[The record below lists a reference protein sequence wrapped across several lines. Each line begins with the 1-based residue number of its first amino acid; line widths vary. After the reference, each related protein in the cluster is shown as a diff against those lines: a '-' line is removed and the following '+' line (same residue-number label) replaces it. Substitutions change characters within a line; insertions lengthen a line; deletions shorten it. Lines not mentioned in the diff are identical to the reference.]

1 MNTRRATIYAPA
13 TPPGRSALG
22 VLRLSGAAAALVAER
37 LAGRVPAPRRATLA
51 ELRDPAS
58 GALLDEV
65 LLLYFPAPASNTG
78 EDVLEIQHHGGAA
91 VIRSLVEVLA
101 AMPELRPAEPGE
113 FTRRAFLAGKL
124 DLTAAEGLADLIDAT
139 SAAQARA
146 ALRQMDGAL
155 GRRYAEWRERLL
167 RALAL
172 LEAEIDFAA
181 EEEVPESLWDAVG
194 PDLAAL
200 AGELR
205 GHLDDGGRGERL
217 RTGLAIAVI
226 GAPNV
231 GKSSL
236 VNAIARREVAIV
248 TPFPGT
254 TRDVIEV
261 ALDLGGL
268 PVTLLDTA
276 GLRDSDDPIEREGI
290 ARARARAASADLRL
304 LVVDDPAALSPA
316 GDADPAT
323 LRVLNKLDL
332 LGHHR
337 AERVIGVSATT
348 GEGLDQLLT
357 ALTTHA
363 RDRLPGTDE
372 VLLTR
377 ARHRTALQDA
387 LGALERAQALGGAA
401 DLGLLAEEIR
411 LAGRAIGRITG
422 AFGVEDILDRVF
434 SEFCIGK

>member
-1 MNTRRATIYAPA
+1 MTARRATIYAPA
-13 TPPGRSALG
+13 TPAGRSALG
-22 VLRLSGAAAALVAER
+22 ILRLSGAAAPLVAER
-37 LAGRVPAPRRATLA
+37 LAGRVPEPRQAALVQ
-51 ELRDPAS
+51 LRDPAS
-58 GALLDEV
+58 GVLLDQA
-65 LLLYFPAPASNTG
+65 LLLYFPAPASSTG
-78 EDVLEIQHHGGAA
+78 EDVLEIHHHGGAA
-91 VIRSLVEVLA
+91 VVRALIEALA
-101 AMPELRPAEPGE
+101 GMPELRPAEPGE

-155 GRRYAEWRERLL
+155 GRRYAEWRERLM
-167 RALAL
+167 RGLAL

-181 EEEVPESLWDAVG
+181 EEEVPDSLWSSVE

-200 AGELR
+200 GTEVR
-205 GHLDDGGRGERL
+205 CHLDDGGRGERL

-261 ALDLGGL
+261 ALDLDGL
-268 PVTLLDTA
+268 PVTFLDTA

-304 LVVDDPAALSPA
+304 LVVDDPADLPVE
-316 GDADPAT
+316 DADRAT

-332 LGHHR
+332 HGTH
-337 AERVIGVSATT
+337 ERGEAIGVSAAT
-348 GEGLDQLLT
+348 GEGLDRLLA
-357 ALTTHA
+357 ALIA
-363 RDRLPGTDE
+363 RARSLLPGGDE

-377 ARHRTALQDA
+377 ARHRAALHDA
-387 LGALERAQALGGAA
+387 LAALERALALGGAA
-401 DLGLLAEEIR
+401 DLGILAEEIR
-411 LAGRAIGRITG
+411 LAARALGRITG